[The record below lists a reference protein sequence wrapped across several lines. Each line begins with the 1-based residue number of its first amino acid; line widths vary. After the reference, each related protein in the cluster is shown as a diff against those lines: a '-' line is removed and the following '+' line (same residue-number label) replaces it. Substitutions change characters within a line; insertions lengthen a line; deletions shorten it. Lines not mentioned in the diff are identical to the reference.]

1 MTEGEDG
8 ARGGN
13 EAASPSGGDGEAE
26 GGAEAGADGAGGESE
41 GGAEKGR
48 KGGSGRGGGRGTGR
62 CTNTIFIK
70 DLYSMVEA
78 FLAIFVVAA
87 YFHSIRVKNVLMIT
101 WCIRS
106 SM

>member
-62 CTNTIFIK
+62 CTNTIFINDYYTASRK
-70 DLYSMVEA
+70 IASPLDLFPRLRTFSTVTSHKTGSR
-78 FLAIFVVAA
+78 FLE
-87 YFHSIRVKNVLMIT
+87 R
-101 WCIRS
+101 
-106 SM
+106 